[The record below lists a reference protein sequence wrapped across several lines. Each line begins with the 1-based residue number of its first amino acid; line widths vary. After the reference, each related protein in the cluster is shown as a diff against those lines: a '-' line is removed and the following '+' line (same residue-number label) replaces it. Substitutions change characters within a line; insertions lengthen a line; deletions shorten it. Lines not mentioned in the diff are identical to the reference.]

1 MSQKSNF
8 RLAEIFGGVIG
19 LTAPAAIMMTGIAG
33 YFNNISFG
41 IAAVAASAAAAYSF
55 GRFGKEF
62 LIGVT
67 NEVGPARIK
76 DKNELQKSLNTAKDK
91 SGKVQLHATLMEAGL
106 HTGMYFTA
114 MAATQASPLWA
125 TAAFI
130 SYGAFAAHAKLA
142 IDNMRDA
149 SKPFR
154 NAVADKDNETY
165 LNGRNIG
172 RAAGLCSVS
181 AITLAILGVHL
192 ESWPL
197 LVASALPSVVGSG
210 LVSQVGRFGAQN
222 ATQYAPADQRQ
233 FLEKKIDTRGS
244 AIAAGF
250 AEFSVHSTMFC
261 SGAAILSDNPLYWG
275 VAAAS
280 LLSCGYFAKET
291 IRTQGQAV
299 KTVVENSLKPAN
311 DTAITDE
318 FLTPPPPH
326 RAHPLRSLEIK

>member
-41 IAAVAASAAAAYSF
+41 IAAIAASATAAYSF

-130 SYGAFAAHAKLA
+130 SYGAFAVHAKLA

-154 NAVADKDNETY
+154 NAVADVDNETY
-165 LNGRNIG
+165 LSGRNIG

-222 ATQYAPADQRQ
+222 ATQYAPPAQKEE
-233 FLEKKIDTRGS
+233 LEKKINIRGS
-244 AIAAGF
+244 AIAAGL
-250 AEFSVHSTMFC
+250 AELSVHSTMFC

-275 VAAAS
+275 AAAAS

-291 IRTQGQAV
+291 IRTQGAAV
-299 KTVVENSLKPAN
+299 EAVVKNSFGTTDNLNDHQEPIVKQPASHMLPAR
-311 DTAITDE
+311 TM
-318 FLTPPPPH
+318 
-326 RAHPLRSLEIK
+326 EI